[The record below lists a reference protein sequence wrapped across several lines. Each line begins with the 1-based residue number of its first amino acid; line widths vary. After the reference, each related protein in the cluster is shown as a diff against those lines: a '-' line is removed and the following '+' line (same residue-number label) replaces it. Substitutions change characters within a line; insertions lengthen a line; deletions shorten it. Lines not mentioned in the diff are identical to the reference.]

1 VAYFDGI
8 LDDITQR
15 KDAERALAESEEK
28 YRTFVEQATDGV
40 GIAQD
45 GVLKFANRAMAKIL
59 GYDTVEEIIGKDFDP
74 FIAPRFRETVAEK
87 HKRTMAGEGGPS
99 IFAIAVLNKAG
110 EDVPVEINAG
120 VVTFEGR
127 PASMAII
134 RDIADRERAEQELAR
149 SVRRNEALLQAIPD
163 MMFVLNKDGTF
174 TDFKADLDED
184 LAIPRDEIIGKNVRD
199 IGFSDFYIKSI
210 FESLDK
216 ALTSGEAR
224 TLEYELEVPGGLRA
238 YEARIVPLDGNEGL
252 SVVRDITDRKVAFDE
267 VKRSLNGT
275 IYAMSKMVETRD
287 PYTSGHQIRV
297 AQLARA
303 IAEEM
308 DLPEDRIEGIFLA
321 AVVHDVGKI
330 SIPEGILSKPGPLT
344 DLELSIIKSHPQVGY
359 DILKKVEY
367 AKPITT
373 FILQHHERLDGS
385 GYPLGLK
392 ESDIAVEARILSVAD
407 VVEAMSSHRPFRPA
421 LGQEKALEEISSYRG
436 VLYDADVVDVCLR
449 VFQEGDFHFN

>member
-1 VAYFDGI
+1 
-8 LDDITQR
+8 
-15 KDAERALAESEEK
+15 
-28 YRTFVEQATDGV
+28 
-40 GIAQD
+40 
-45 GVLKFANRAMAKIL
+45 
-59 GYDTVEEIIGKDFDP
+59 
-74 FIAPRFRETVAEK
+74 
-87 HKRTMAGEGGPS
+87 
-99 IFAIAVLNKAG
+99 
-110 EDVPVEINAG
+110 
-120 VVTFEGR
+120 
-127 PASMAII
+127 
-134 RDIADRERAEQELAR
+134 
-149 SVRRNEALLQAIPD
+149 
-163 MMFVLNKDGTF
+163 
-174 TDFKADLDED
+174 
-184 LAIPRDEIIGKNVRD
+184 
-199 IGFSDFYIKSI
+199 
-210 FESLDK
+210 LDK
-216 ALTSGEAR
+216 ALTSGETR

-238 YEARIVPLDGNEGL
+238 YEARIVPLDRNEGL

-308 DLPEDRIEGIFLA
+308 DLPEGRIEGIFLA

-359 DILKKVEY
+359 DILEKVEY

-373 FILQHHERLDGS
+373 FVLQHHERLDGS

-449 VFQEGDFHFN
+449 LFQEGDFHFN